1 MGIDDNKTCI
11 ITESKHSSLIFCW
24 WSYKVTCALLHWIT
38 SFYSTERVLVRSVDA
53 KYISRVR
60 KMEVII

>member
-11 ITESKHSSLIFCW
+11 ITESKHSSLIFYW

-38 SFYSTERVLVRSVDA
+38 SLYSAERVLVRSVDA
-53 KYISRVR
+53 KYISRVT
-60 KMEVII
+60 KVII